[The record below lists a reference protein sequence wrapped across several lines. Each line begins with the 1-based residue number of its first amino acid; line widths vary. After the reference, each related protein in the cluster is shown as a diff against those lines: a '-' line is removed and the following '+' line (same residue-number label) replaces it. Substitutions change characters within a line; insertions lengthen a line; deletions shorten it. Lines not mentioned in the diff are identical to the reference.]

1 MIRNNNIDYD
11 KVIGLEEANRILEIL
26 KRHYPGIFDGLT
38 IKYGGY
44 YCYDDFRHVIFIQWK
59 MEETEEDVKRENAVI
74 DIVNKKYGLNLGYSK
89 REKSMHAFLH
99 ELGHAAD
106 LSYKKAFGQYERYIQ
121 EEKIERMMFDSN
133 KQEYNDIRYELNDVY
148 DEIIELNP
156 IGNEIKLAELNS
168 KMKKLEIELEETAKE
183 LDIEYREIIT
193 EKAADKF
200 SADLLKGLCRGLI

>member
-11 KVIGLEEANRILEIL
+11 KVIGLKEANKILEIL
-26 KRHYPGIFDGLT
+26 KRHYPGIFDGLE

-44 YCYDDFRHVIFIQWK
+44 YCYDDFRHIIYIQWK

-106 LSYKKAFGQYERYIQ
+106 LSYKKAFGQYEEYIKS
-121 EEKIERMMFDSN
+121 EEDEKVIFYLKQQDYSN
-133 KQEYNDIRYELNDVY
+133 IRHELAEVY
-148 DEIIELNP
+148 KEIIELNP
-156 IGNEIKLAELNS
+156 IGNEIKLEELNS
-168 KMKKLEIELEETAKE
+168 KAKKLEIELEETAKE

>member
-1 MIRNNNIDYD
+1 MIRNNNIDYN
-11 KVIGLEEANRILEIL
+11 KVIGLKEANKILEIL
-26 KRHYPGIFDGLT
+26 KRHYPGIFDGLE

-44 YCYDDFRHVIFIQWK
+44 YCYDDFRHVIYIQWK

-106 LSYKKAFGQYERYIQ
+106 LSYKKAFGQYEKYIQ
-121 EEKIERMMFDSN
+121 EEEIERMMFDSN
-133 KQEYNDIRYELNDVY
+133 TQEYRNIRSELAEVY
-148 DEIIELNP
+148 KETIELNP

-168 KMKKLEIELEETAKE
+168 KTKELEIKLEETAKE
-183 LDIEYREIIT
+183 LDVEYREIIT

>member
-1 MIRNNNIDYD
+1 MIRNNNIDYN
-11 KVIGLEEANRILEIL
+11 KVIGLQEANRILEIL

-38 IKYGGY
+38 IKYGDY
-44 YCYDDFRHVIFIQWK
+44 YCYDDARHIVYIQWK
-59 MEETEEDVKRENAVI
+59 IDVTDEDTIRENAVI

-106 LSYKKAFGQYERYIQ
+106 LSYKKAFGQYEEYMEK
-121 EEKIERMMFDSN
+121 EEDDKVTFYLK
-133 KQEYNDIRYELNDVY
+133 KQEYNDIRYELNDIY

-156 IGNEIKLAELNS
+156 IGNEIKIAELKG
-168 KMKKLEIELEETAKE
+168 KMEELEIELEEAAKE
-183 LDIEYREIIT
+183 LDVDYREIIT

>member
-1 MIRNNNIDYD
+1 MIRNNNIDYNQ
-11 KVIGLEEANRILEIL
+11 VIGLEEANRILEIL
-26 KRHYPGIFDGLT
+26 KRHYPGVFDGLK
-38 IKYGGY
+38 IKYGDY
-44 YCYDDFRHVIFIQWK
+44 YCYDDVRHIVYIQWK
-59 MEETEEDVKRENAVI
+59 IDVTDEDTIRENAVI

-133 KQEYNDIRYELNDVY
+133 TQEYRNIRSKLAEVY
-148 DEIIELNP
+148 KEIIELNP

-168 KMKKLEIELEETAKE
+168 KTKELEIKLEETAKE

>member
-1 MIRNNNIDYD
+1 MIRNNNIDYN
-11 KVIGLEEANRILEIL
+11 KVIGLQEANRILEIL

-38 IKYGGY
+38 IKYGDY
-44 YCYDDFRHVIFIQWK
+44 YCYDDARHIVYIQWK
-59 MEETEEDVKRENAVI
+59 IDVTEEDTKRENAVI
-74 DIVNKKYGLNLGYSK
+74 DIINKKYGLNLGYSK

-183 LDIEYREIIT
+183 LDI
-193 EKAADKF
+193 
-200 SADLLKGLCRGLI
+200 

>member
-1 MIRNNNIDYD
+1 MIRNNNIDYNQ
-11 KVIGLEEANRILEIL
+11 VIGIKEANKILEIL
-26 KRHYPGIFDGLT
+26 KRHYPGIFDGLE

-44 YCYDDFRHVIFIQWK
+44 YCYDDFRHVIFIQHDVDL
-59 MEETEEDVKRENAVI
+59 TEEDTIRENAVI

-106 LSYKKAFGQYERYIQ
+106 LSYKKAFGQYEEYMQNEEDEKVTFYLKQQDYI
-121 EEKIERMMFDSN
+121 N
-133 KQEYNDIRYELNDVY
+133 IRHELAEVY
-148 DEIIELNP
+148 KEIIELNP
-156 IGNEIKLAELNS
+156 IGNEIKLEELNE
-168 KMKKLEIELEETAKE
+168 KREMLEIELKEAAKE

-200 SADLLKGLCRGLI
+200 SADLMKGLCRGLI

>member
-1 MIRNNNIDYD
+1 MIRNNNIDYNQ
-11 KVIGLEEANRILEIL
+11 VIGIKEAEKIVEIL
-26 KRHYPGIFDGLT
+26 KRHYPGIFDGLK

-44 YCYDDFRHVIFIQWK
+44 YCYDDFRHIVYIQHDVDL
-59 MEETEEDVKRENAVI
+59 TEEDEIRENAVI

-89 REKSMHAFLH
+89 REKSIHAFLH

-106 LSYKKAFGQYERYIQ
+106 ISYKKAFGQYEEYMES
-121 EEKIERMMFDSN
+121 EEH
-133 KQEYNDIRYELNDVY
+133 DIDIFELKKCDYLNTRKELSKVY
-148 DEIIELNP
+148 GKIIELNP
-156 IGNEIKLAELNS
+156 IGNEIKLEELNS

-183 LDIEYREIIT
+183 LDWDYREIIT